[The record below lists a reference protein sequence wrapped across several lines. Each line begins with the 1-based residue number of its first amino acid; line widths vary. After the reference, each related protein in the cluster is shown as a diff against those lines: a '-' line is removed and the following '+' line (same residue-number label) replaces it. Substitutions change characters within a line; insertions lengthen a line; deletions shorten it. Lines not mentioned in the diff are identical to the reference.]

1 MTCCFLGEFTWD
13 VKTLKVR
20 VSAYSRDRLI
30 GEEIRYLIILWN
42 NNIKD
47 TCSNFNQFASNIASR
62 TCQVT
67 KDILLTLLAD
77 AGTCTTSSLC
87 DNRDSTYRNRKTQV
101 NEDHKWSNRCPVHL
115 FNFRGPSREQMGGV
129 QKRETCILI
138 TLTSSTKL
146 RAFGENIK
154 SV

>member
-1 MTCCFLGEFTWD
+1 M
-13 VKTLKVR
+13 
-20 VSAYSRDRLI
+20 
-30 GEEIRYLIILWN
+30 YLIILWN

-62 TCQVT
+62 TCQGT

-101 NEDHKWSNRCPVHL
+101 NEDHKNNNDLMIYAQCIYLTLGVQA
-115 FNFRGPSREQMGGV
+115 GEQMGGV

>member
-1 MTCCFLGEFTWD
+1 M
-13 VKTLKVR
+13 
-20 VSAYSRDRLI
+20 
-30 GEEIRYLIILWN
+30 YLIILWN

-47 TCSNFNQFASNIASR
+47 TCSNFNQFASNVASR

-101 NEDHKWSNRCPVHL
+101 NEDHKINDLIDAQCIYLTLGVQA
-115 FNFRGPSREQMGGV
+115 GEQMGGV